1 MAGSAADFR
10 LELRAAADEVDALVM
25 TITQKI
31 AMFALSSVVMR
42 SPVDTGRFRGNWL
55 VSTGSP
61 NEGMSEN
68 TDPGGQATIALGA
81 SAITGLKQPEI
92 LWLQNNLPYAQRL
105 ENGWSK
111 QAPAGIVAVT
121 FAEITSGFG
130 GGV

>member
-10 LELRAAADEVDALVM
+10 LELRAAADEVDALVI

-31 AMFALSSVVMR
+31 AMFALSSLVMR

-55 VSTGSP
+55 VSVGSP

>member
-92 LWLQNNLPYAQRL
+92 VWLQNNLPYAQRL